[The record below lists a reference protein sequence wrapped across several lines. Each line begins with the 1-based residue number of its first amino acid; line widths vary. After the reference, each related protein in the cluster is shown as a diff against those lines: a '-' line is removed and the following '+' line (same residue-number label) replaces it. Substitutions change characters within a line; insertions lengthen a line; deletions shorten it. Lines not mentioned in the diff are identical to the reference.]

1 MIKFIDFQTQYRR
14 IKENLLPQIENFLES
29 GNYIMGK
36 QVYDLEEQLSKYVG
50 RKYCLTCASGTDALL
65 IPLMALDIGI
75 NDAVFVPSFTFFAT
89 AESVSLVG
97 ATPVFVDIEP
107 DSFNID
113 PINLEYQIE
122 KIIKGNKL
130 TPKAIIP
137 VNLFGVIADYN
148 KIYSIAEK
156 YNLFIIEDAAQ
167 SFGSTLDH
175 KKSCS
180 FGNVSATS
188 FYPAKPF
195 GCYGEGG
202 AIFTDEEDLYNRMY
216 SIRVHGQGIDRYVN
230 ERIGLNARFD
240 TFQAIILL
248 EKLKIFD
255 DEFNQRRIIAK
266 KYSNSIKTLKCP
278 VEPDN
283 QKISWA
289 QYSVLADSKDHRE
302 FYLNILKEKG
312 VPTGIYYPI
321 PLHLQKAYE
330 FLGYKKGD
338 LHISEDL
345 ADRIFSLPIHPYMN
359 DEEINYIVEILNN

>member
-1 MIKFIDFQTQYRR
+1 MIKFIDFQTQYKR
-14 IKENLLPQIENFLES
+14 IKGSLLPQIENFLES

-36 QVYDLEEQLSKYVG
+36 QVYELEDKLSKYVG
-50 RKYCLTCASGTDALL
+50 RKYCLTCASGTDALM
-65 IPLMALDIGI
+65 IPLMALNIGI

-97 ATPVFVDIEP
+97 ATPVFVDVEP

-113 PINLEYQIE
+113 PTNLEYQIQ
-122 KIIKGNKL
+122 KIIKENKL
-130 TPKAIIP
+130 IPKAIIP
-137 VNLFGVIADYN
+137 VNLFGVIADYY
-148 KIYSIAEK
+148 KIYSLAEK

-167 SFGSTLDH
+167 SFGSTLDC

-202 AIFTDEEDLYNRMY
+202 AVFTDDEDLYNRMY

-240 TFQAIILL
+240 TFQAIVLL

-255 DEFNQRRIIAK
+255 DEFNQRRVIAR
-266 KYSNSIKTLKCP
+266 KYSASIKTLKCP
-278 VEPDN
+278 IEPVN
-283 QKISWA
+283 QEISWA
-289 QYSVLADSKDHRE
+289 QYSVLAESKEQRE
-302 FYLNILKEKG
+302 FYLNLLKDKG

-338 LHISEDL
+338 LPISEDL
-345 ADRIFSLPIHPYMN
+345 SERIFSLPIHPYMN